1 MVRRSMSV
9 AIWMLFA
16 GGCLALVL
24 VDLLVLHRGAAEIQ
38 LGDAWRSTAGFV
50 AVGVAFGAVMAV
62 WQGAERAGEFYAG
75 YVLELTLSVDNVF
88 VFALIFSAFSVP
100 LAYQRR
106 LLFWGVLVAFVLR
119 GAFVAAG
126 AGLLARFEWVV
137 YVFGMLLLVSGAR
150 VALSRHRSS
159 DPRSGRIARLVRG
172 VLPLTRDLV
181 GQRLLVRA
189 SLVPRAL
196 RPDRSP
202 LPGGW
207 YATPLLAVLLTIEAS
222 DLVFA
227 LDSVPAIFGVTR
239 QPFIVFSA
247 TALAML
253 GVRSMYFVL
262 AGAIRRFAY
271 LNAGVGVVLCF
282 VGVRFLLTDVIEI
295 SAAVTLAVILAV
307 LAAAIGASVLA
318 QRRALPREL
327 ARDRAG

>member
-1 MVRRSMSV
+1 MTHMSV

-24 VDLLVLHRGAAEIQ
+24 LDLLVLHRGAEEIG
-38 LGDAWRSTAGFV
+38 LGDAWRSTAGFI
-50 AVGVAFGAVMAV
+50 AVGVAFGVVVAV
-62 WQGAERAGEFYAG
+62 WQGTERAGEFYAG
-75 YVLELTLSVDNVF
+75 YVLELTLSLDNVL

-100 LAYQRR
+100 LAYQHR
-106 LLFWGVLVAFVLR
+106 LLFWGVLVAFALR

-137 YVFGMLLLVSGAR
+137 YAFGLLLLVSGAR
-150 VALSRHRSS
+150 VARSRHRSS
-159 DPRSGRIARLVRG
+159 DPRSGRISRLVRG
-172 VLPLTRDLV
+172 ILPLTRDLV

-189 SLVPRAL
+189 SRVPRAL
-196 RPDRSP
+196 RPERPP

-227 LDSVPAIFGVTR
+227 LDSIPAIFGVTR
-239 QPFIVFSA
+239 EPFIVFSA
-247 TALAML
+247 TASAML

-282 VGVRFLLTDVIEI
+282 VGIRFLLTGVVEI
-295 SAAVTLAVILAV
+295 NAAVTLIVILTV
-307 LAAAIGASVLA
+307 LAAAMGASVVA
-318 QRRALPREL
+318 QRRALPRRL
-327 ARDRAG
+327 VRHRPG